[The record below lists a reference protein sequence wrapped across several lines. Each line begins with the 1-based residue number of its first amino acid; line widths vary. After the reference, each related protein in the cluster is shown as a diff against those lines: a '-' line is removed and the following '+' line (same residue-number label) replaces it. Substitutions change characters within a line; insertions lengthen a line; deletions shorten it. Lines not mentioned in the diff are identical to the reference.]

1 MWLSVTKSLNNSA
14 ILPMKERDRSDGTR
28 IFLGEIMFTRSHLAF
43 TKFVTL
49 LATVSLVVCASACK
63 STGSSGKNGLA
74 SADQSGEAVAKLRYH
89 VTQYQGKVAY
99 ATKPDYQTCNLY
111 IYKSNQDGK
120 VAAVKFSGGTREFEM
135 GSYKVGGVLEPNK
148 DRIDM
153 KVDLARQDY
162 KELAGY
168 TRIAHSEETEKKSIT
183 ASGLIV
189 VDVAVIREDGDVFG
203 TVVGSEVH
211 RMKLIGGLVMDDS
224 SRERETVTCN
234 YVKKVSDKET
244 DDIDK

>member
-1 MWLSVTKSLNNSA
+1 
-14 ILPMKERDRSDGTR
+14 
-28 IFLGEIMFTRSHLAF
+28 MFSFSHLVGK
-43 TKFVTL
+43 KFAAL
-49 LATVSLVVCASACK
+49 
-63 STGSSGKNGLA
+63 LA
-74 SADQSGEAVAKLRYH
+74 SAALFVSGFACKTMGSGGKNDIAAAEQSGEPVAKLRYH

-111 IYKSNQDGK
+111 IYKLNQDGK

-135 GSYKVGGVLEPNK
+135 GSYQVGGTLEPNK

-153 KVDLARQDY
+153 KVDLGRQDY
-162 KELAGY
+162 KELEGY
-168 TRIAHSEETEKKSIT
+168 TRIAHSEETEKKSLT
-183 ASGLIV
+183 ASGLIA

-203 TVVGSEVH
+203 TVVGTEVH

>member
-1 MWLSVTKSLNNSA
+1 MIK
-14 ILPMKERDRSDGTR
+14 RDCSDGAR
-28 IFLGEIMFTRSHLAF
+28 IALGEIMLSCSHIVVR
-43 TKFVTL
+43 KFATL
-49 LATVSLVVCASACK
+49 FASVSLIVSAAACK

-74 SADQSGEAVAKLRYH
+74 SADQSGEAVAKMRYL

-99 ATKPDYQTCNLY
+99 NTKPEYQTCNLY

-120 VAAVKFSGGTREFEM
+120 VAAVKFSGGTRDDEM
-135 GSYKVGGVLEPNK
+135 GSYQVGGALEPNK

-153 KVDLARQDY
+153 KIDLERQEY
-162 KELAGY
+162 KDLAGY
-168 TRIAHSEETEKKSIT
+168 TRIAHSEETEKKSLT

-211 RMKLIGGLVMDDS
+211 RLKLIGGMVMDDT
-224 SRERETVTCN
+224 SRERETVTCV
-234 YVKKVSDKET
+234 YVKKVSEKET

>member
-1 MWLSVTKSLNNSA
+1 
-14 ILPMKERDRSDGTR
+14 
-28 IFLGEIMFTRSHLAF
+28 
-43 TKFVTL
+43 
-49 LATVSLVVCASACK
+49 
-63 STGSSGKNGLA
+63 
-74 SADQSGEAVAKLRYH
+74 
-89 VTQYQGKVAY
+89 
-99 ATKPDYQTCNLY
+99 
-111 IYKSNQDGK
+111 
-120 VAAVKFSGGTREFEM
+120 M